1 MSDFLASIDQF
12 LGSFTPEEQAVTR
25 VVFQSLL
32 EGRPIGL
39 DAVARTLGEPA
50 AAVEP
55 VVARL
60 LERGTM
66 ERDPSTGQLVGAR
79 GLSLTPTP
87 HRLVLD
93 GRPLHAFCAVDA
105 VGIPAALGR
114 DARVA
119 SRCHACGAPLGLT
132 VTAGV
137 VTDSS
142 PGTVVIWA
150 AERDLARSLH
160 RYT

>member
-1 MSDFLASIDQF
+1 MSDFLASIEQF
-12 LGSFTPEEQAVTR
+12 LQSFTPEEQAVTC
-25 VVFQSLL
+25 VVFRSLL
-32 EGRPIGL
+32 EGRPIGP
-39 DAVARTLGEPA
+39 DALAQALGEPA

-66 ERDPSTGQLVGAR
+66 ERDSSTGQLVGAR

-87 HRLVLD
+87 HRLILD
-93 GRPLHAFCAVDA
+93 GRPLYAFCAVDA

-114 DARVA
+114 DARVE
-119 SRCHACGAPLGLT
+119 SRCHACGVPLGLT
-132 VTAGV
+132 MTAGV
-137 VTDSS
+137 VADAW

-150 AERDLARSLH
+150 AERDLTRSLH